1 MIADQKKKAINQKYE
16 GLRKN
21 YNELLTS
28 FDQSEELRKVYKQL
42 VIDQRDE
49 INRMK
54 QQLNGQD
61 EQGYRSLSPVA
72 KDYRESN
79 SIRYDRPINS

>member
-1 MIADQKKKAINQKYE
+1 MIADQKKKEISQKYE

-28 FDQSEELRKVYKQL
+28 FDQSEELRKIYKQL

-54 QQLNGQD
+54 QRLAVP
-61 EQGYRSLSPVA
+61 EEPGYRSLSPVPQ
-72 KDYRESN
+72 DYREAGHL
-79 SIRYDRPINS
+79 R